1 MITIKLK
8 IIKHILYI
16 KCDLISTSQLY
27 NKIIII
33 KKYVKIIV
41 YYQ

>member
-1 MITIKLK
+1 MITVKLK

-16 KCDLISTSQLY
+16 KRNLIGASQLY

-33 KKYVKIIV
+33 KVC
-41 YYQ
+41 